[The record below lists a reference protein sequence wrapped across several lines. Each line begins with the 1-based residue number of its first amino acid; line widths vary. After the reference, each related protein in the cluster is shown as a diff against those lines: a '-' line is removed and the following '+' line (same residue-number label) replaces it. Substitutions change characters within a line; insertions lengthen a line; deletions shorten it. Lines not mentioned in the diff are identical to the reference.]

1 MEEGIGILTM
11 RPKEEENK
19 EYKMFKPLSVTVW
32 VMIGVAIV
40 IVGVLVYV
48 NNRYSPVIPVTK
60 PEDNEPQQNTP
71 KLSSSMWNVYGYFVE
86 QGN

>member
-32 VMIGVAIV
+32 VMIGVTIV

-48 NNRYSPVIPVTK
+48 NNRYSPVITVTK
-60 PEDNEPQQNTP
+60 PEDNEPPQNPP